1 MFNIN
6 KTDLETSKKEKFD
19 VIIIGAGPGGMTAA
33 IYTQRSNLKT
43 MMLEKAAPGGKMMTT
58 WEIEN
63 YTGFGKVS
71 GFDLSE
77 KMFNHT
83 QELGVEYRYG
93 DVTKIVDNG
102 ELKEVHTAS
111 GDVFETSAVI
121 IGTGTIPRSTNSPG
135 EAKFSGRGVSWCAV
149 CDGAFFKDLDIA
161 VIGGGNSAIEEAMF
175 LTKTVKHITVVNI
188 LPSLQADAKSVEEAK
203 KSGKIDFM
211 LGYEIVSFNGDQQLS
226 SMTLKNVETKE
237 ETILEVEGAFVFIGQ
252 IPETAFIKDLN
263 ITNKWGYIEV
273 NAKMETK
280 VSGIFAIGDVI
291 EKDLRQIITAASDGS
306 IAAVEVAKYLDKSN
320 KL

>member
-1 MFNIN
+1 M
-6 KTDLETSKKEKFD
+6 EKYD

-93 DVTKIVDNG
+93 DVTKIIDKGNV
-102 ELKEVHTAS
+102 KEVHTAS
-111 GDVFETSAVI
+111 GEVFEAGAVI
-121 IGTGTIPRSTNSPG
+121 IGTGTIPRSTNAKG
-135 EAKFSGRGVSWCAV
+135 ESKLTGRGVSWCAV

-161 VIGGGNSAIEEAMF
+161 VIGGGNSAIEEAVF
-175 LTKTVKHITVVNI
+175 LSKTVKHITVINL
-188 LPSLQADAKSVEEAK
+188 LPNLQADAKAIEEAK
-203 KSGKIDFM
+203 ETGKMDFM
-211 LGYEIVSFNGDQQLS
+211 LGYEVVSFNGDNQLES
-226 SMTLKNVETKE
+226 ITLRDVETKE
-237 ETILEVEGAFVFIGQ
+237 EKVVEFEGAFVFIGQ
-252 IPETAFIKDLN
+252 VPETSFVKDLD

-273 NAKMETK
+273 DAKMATR
-280 VSGIFAIGDVI
+280 VPGIYAIGDVI
-291 EKDLRQIITAASDGS
+291 DKELRQIITAASDGS
-306 IAAVEVAKYLDKSN
+306 IAAVEVAKYLEKSN
-320 KL
+320 KI